1 MIIEFLIQAFKVVQL
16 PMAPD
21 YFPEAAGPVYY
32 LHGRC
37 CHIPSIVNIGVQQ

>member
-1 MIIEFLIQAFKVVQL
+1 MAFLSQAFKVVRP

-21 YFPEAAGPVYY
+21 YFPEAEEPVYY